1 MLKPSAFPAAKK
13 ALPDKVLKKLAAILT
28 MADKWLIG
36 SLFVASLAGISY
48 QLLWPTTEQ
57 RIVEIRYNGALIQSV
72 VLKEGYHQEIIVKNE
87 AYYNVIEIR
96 DRRVRMQESDCPDQ
110 DCVYMGWLE
119 RPPRQIVCLPNLLS
133 ISIVSPAA
141 SDIDDIV
148 R

>member
-1 MLKPSAFPAAKK
+1 MKLSASPAAKK
-13 ALPDKVLKKLAAILT
+13 ALPDKVLKKLATVLT

-36 SLFVASLAGISY
+36 SLFAASLAGITC

-57 RIVEIRYNGALIQSV
+57 QIVEVRHNGQLIQSS
-72 VLKEGYHQEIIVKNE
+72 VLKEGYYREIVFKNE

-96 DRRVRMQESDCPDQ
+96 DRRVRMKESDCPDQ
-110 DCVYMGWLE
+110 DCVYMGWLD

-133 ISIVSPAA
+133 ISIISPAA
-141 SDIDDIV
+141 SVIDDIV